1 MELKLG
7 IFENLGELLEC
18 VGAARSPILDGVAG
32 ELNEP
37 GRPALLIFQE
47 RVLARLPAIWGREVA
62 RISRLIL
69 PTFLGSVLRG
79 PNGRDC
85 VRDGNIRGAAA
96 TSVVVSIV
104 GRAAFRSR
112 RAEKTT
118 HPSGRR
124 CRVVLVAAHRE

>member
-1 MELKLG
+1 MESKLG

-47 RVLARLPAIWGREVA
+47 KVLARLPAIWRREFAGV
-62 RISRLIL
+62 SRLIL
-69 PTFLGSVLRG
+69 PTFLGSVLPG
-79 PNGRDC
+79 PNGGDA
-85 VRDGNIRGAAA
+85 VRDGNILGAAA
-96 TSVVVSIV
+96 TSAVFSIV
-104 GRAAFRSR
+104 GRAVFGSGC
-112 RAEKTT
+112 AEKTT

-124 CRVVLVAAHRE
+124 CGVVLVAAHRE